1 MGVLSVAVIALL
13 ISLWHEF
20 NRFPATGATLR
31 ELAEKISSLEQE
43 NEELRQKVDSMSDDL
58 DLLSNSVDRLKDPEY
73 YSLLDAGDGHGL
85 FELEKSR
92 GEL

>member
-20 NRFPATGATLR
+20 NRFPATGSTLV
-31 ELAEKISSLEQE
+31 ELIEKVSDLENE
-43 NEELRQKVDSMSDDL
+43 NEELREKINLMEE
-58 DLLSNSVDRLKDPEY
+58 DLLSLTDYIDRLKDPEY
-73 YSLLDAGDGHGL
+73 YSLLDAGDGYGL
-85 FELEKSR
+85 HELEKSR